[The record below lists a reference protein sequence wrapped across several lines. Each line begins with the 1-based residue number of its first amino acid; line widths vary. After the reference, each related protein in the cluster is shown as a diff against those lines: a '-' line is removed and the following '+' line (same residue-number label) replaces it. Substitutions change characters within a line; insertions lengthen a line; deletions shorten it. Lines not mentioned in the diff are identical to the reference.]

1 MTSLDCPFC
10 RKLANLDKLRADEFV
25 WQFPHSV
32 ALLGTSQYYVGYCLL
47 IARRHATELSQLSDL
62 ERRAY
67 LDEMCLLARAIEEC
81 FRPKKL
87 NYELLGNQVPHLHWH
102 LFPRYEHDPDHL
114 RPVWL
119 ALDRAERD
127 ESLRRQ
133 METGPQDRRETI
145 GTLQGKLRELAS
157 SPKSKV

>member
-10 RKLANLDKLRADEFV
+10 RKLSNLDEVPADEMV

-32 ALLGTSQYYVGYCLL
+32 ALLGTWQYYLGYCLL
-47 IARRHATELSQLSDL
+47 VARRHATELSQLSDP

-67 LDEMCLLARAIEEC
+67 LDEMCLLARAIEGC
-81 FRPKKL
+81 FQPKKL

-102 LFPRYEHDPDHL
+102 LFPRYENDPDRL

-127 ESLRRQ
+127 EAERRRLQ
-133 METGPQDRRETI
+133 AGPLDRRETI
-145 GTLQGKLRELAS
+145 AALQAKLKELGGG
-157 SPKSKV
+157 